1 MHICPDVFRGA
12 RKKKKEKKRKT
23 ISIKDNVGNNY
34 EHLKRE
40 ISTLTKSK
48 ETKYRV
54 SHEAIPNRCV
64 LSMLLKMSR
73 DYV

>member
-1 MHICPDVFRGA
+1 M
-12 RKKKKEKKRKT
+12 
-23 ISIKDNVGNNY
+23 IKDNVGNNY